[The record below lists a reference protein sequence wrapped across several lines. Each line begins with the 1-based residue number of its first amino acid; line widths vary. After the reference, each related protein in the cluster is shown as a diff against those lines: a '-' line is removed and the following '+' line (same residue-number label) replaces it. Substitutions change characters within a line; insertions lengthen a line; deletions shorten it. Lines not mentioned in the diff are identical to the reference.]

1 MQAPSFPPRDD
12 AGIPLLTE
20 VLDLPQPARKAEPAP
35 LPPAPSW
42 PVAAPAAAPA
52 ATPGP
57 DDEDGIEALRAAIL
71 QDLLDRVEPLLKTR
85 MRASLEVAAAR
96 ALEDIA
102 YNLREELGRL
112 VDEAVQKELI
122 RRAAVESKPLSPR

>member
-1 MQAPSFPPRDD
+1 MQAPFPPRDD

-20 VLDLPQPARKAEPAP
+20 VLDLPPPARRAETA
-35 LPPAPSW
+35 PPAPPW
-42 PVAAPAAAPA
+42 AAPAAPAAPA
-52 ATPGP
+52 VPVAPRP
-57 DDEDGIEALRAAIL
+57 AEEADIEALRTAIL

-122 RRAAVESKPLSPR
+122 RRAAIESKPLPPR

>member
-1 MQAPSFPPRDD
+1 MESTPYARRAPFPPRDD

-20 VLDLPQPARKAEPAP
+20 VLDLPPPARKPDEAP
-35 LPPAPSW
+35 P
-42 PVAAPAAAPA
+42 PAAAPFSA
-52 ATPGP
+52 PPPRQTAEA
-57 DDEDGIEALRAAIL
+57 DIEALRTAVL
-71 QDLLDRVEPLLKTR
+71 QDLLDRVEPLLKSR

-112 VDEAVQKELI
+112 VDEAVEKELI
-122 RRAAVESKPLSPR
+122 RRAAIQSKPLSPR

>member
-1 MQAPSFPPRDD
+1 MPAPFPPRDD

-20 VLDLPQPARKAEPAP
+20 VLDLPQPVRKTEPAP
-35 LPPAPSW
+35 PPSSPSW
-42 PVAAPAAAPA
+42 PAPVAPAAPAAAPR
-52 ATPGP
+52 P
-57 DDEDGIEALRAAIL
+57 DDGDGIETLRAAIL

-112 VDEAVQKELI
+112 VDEAIQKELI
-122 RRAAVESKPLSPR
+122 RRAAVESKPLPPR

>member
-1 MQAPSFPPRDD
+1 MEPTLYPRRASLPPRDD

-20 VLDLPQPARKAEPAP
+20 VLDLPLSARKPGEAP
-35 LPPAPSW
+35 P
-42 PVAAPAAAPA
+42 PAAAPFSA
-52 ATPGP
+52 PPPRQTAEA
-57 DDEDGIEALRAAIL
+57 DIEALRTAVL
-71 QDLLDRVEPLLKTR
+71 QDLLDRVEPLLKSR

-112 VDEAVQKELI
+112 VDEAVEKELI
-122 RRAAVESKPLSPR
+122 RRAAVESKPLPPR

>member
-1 MQAPSFPPRDD
+1 MQAPFPPRDD

-20 VLDLPQPARKAEPAP
+20 VLDLPQPVRKAEAAP
-35 LPPAPSW
+35 PPPSPSW
-42 PVAAPAAAPA
+42 PAPAAPAAPA
-52 ATPGP
+52 PGP
-57 DDEDGIEALRAAIL
+57 TEEDGIETLRAAIL

-122 RRAAVESKPLSPR
+122 RRAAVESKPLPPR